1 MTPPTMMKA
10 CTPMIVVRPT
20 ASSFSNVFS
29 VRSAVRSPAP
39 IISRKA
45 ISTAAAPNRP
55 SSSPIDVKMK
65 SFCAAGTWFGLPSPR
80 PVPESPPSDSP
91 YSACTIW

>member
-1 MTPPTMMKA
+1 MTPPTMMNA

-20 ASSFSNVFS
+20 ASSFSNVLS
-29 VRSAVRSPAP
+29 VRRAVRSPAP
-39 IISRKA
+39 MISRYA
-45 ISTAAAPNRP
+45 ISTAAAPSRP

-65 SFCAAGTWFGLPSPR
+65 SFCASGTVPGLPRPR
-80 PVPESPPSDSP
+80 PVPPMPPSDRP